1 MAVDGTNTVVRVT
14 VSKAVTEDATSFR
27 AAVISAVLEKLNDE
41 NERLEIRSIR
51 HGETSVLGSDCA
63 EGRTVMLSPAGTLR
77 GSTKASTSASSER
90 RAAEVRG
97 HSRGG
102 EGGRPPGRRR
112 KQVPV
117 KKRQSE
123 CCTLGVTGRRCQEG
137 LNNWRRARR
146 YVHAIR
152 PARVPQCDALPCSF
166 ARTPTC
172 PITIGS
178 CFLPSLLF
186 DALCVLLRS
195 VAQWDRP
202 QARARRTS

>member
-1 MAVDGTNTVVRVT
+1 MAVDCTNKVVRVT
-14 VSKAVTEDATSFR
+14 VSKAVTEDAASFR
-27 AAVISAVLEKLNDE
+27 GAVIRAVLEKLNDE
-41 NERLEIRSIR
+41 NERLGSFANF
-51 HGETSVLGSDCA
+51 TSVLGSDCA
-63 EGRTVMLSPAGTLR
+63 EGATVMLSPAGTLR

-152 PARVPQCDALPCSF
+152 PARVPPCDALPCSF